1 MTTTTTWDD
10 VADTVTF
17 SVPLDIDFIAER
29 IPPQSRILDLGCG
42 YGRTMAS
49 LRARGF
55 CRLIG
60 YDASPQL
67 VARGHSQTPDLDLRV
82 ADATH
87 LPDSSDTFD
96 AVVIAALLTSVPCP
110 RHQTMIVAEIARV
123 LRPGGEVF
131 GVDFLRDGDA
141 GYLSGGR
148 FRATN
153 GISMIHFKDSEL
165 SALFQAFTIVES
177 KRIGISSLSSK
188 PAEVLQYAFQL
199 RR

>member
-1 MTTTTTWDD
+1 MKTTTTWDD

-29 IPPQSRILDLGCG
+29 ITPRARILDLGCG

-67 VARGHSQTPDLDLRV
+67 VARGHSEAPGLDLRV

-87 LPDSSDTFD
+87 LPVSSDTFD
-96 AVVIAALLTSVPCP
+96 AVVIAALLTSVPSP
-110 RHQTMIVAEIARV
+110 RHHAMIVAEIARV

-131 GVDFLRDGDA
+131 GVDFLRGVNT
-141 GYLSGGR
+141 GYLAGGG

-153 GISMIHFKDSEL
+153 GIPMMHFKDTEITS
-165 SALFQAFTIVES
+165 LFQGFTLIES
-177 KRIGISSLSSK
+177 KRVVVNSLSGK

-199 RR
+199 PK

>member
-1 MTTTTTWDD
+1 MMTTTTWDD

-29 IPPQSRILDLGCG
+29 TPPQSRILDLGCG

-60 YDASPQL
+60 YDASSQL
-67 VARGHSQTPDLDLRV
+67 VARGHSEAPGLDLRV

-96 AVVIAALLTSVPCP
+96 AVVIAALLTSVPFP

-141 GYLSGGR
+141 GYLAGGS

-153 GISMIHFKDSEL
+153 GIPMMHFKDTEI
-165 SALFQAFTIVES
+165 SALFQDFTHVES
-177 KRIGISSLSSK
+177 KRIGVSSLSSK

-199 RR
+199 PR

>member
-1 MTTTTTWDD
+1 MKITTTWDD
-10 VADTVTF
+10 IADTVTF

-29 IPPQSRILDLGCG
+29 ITPQSRILDLGCG

-55 CRLIG
+55 SHLVG

-67 VARGHSQTPDLDLRV
+67 VARGHSEAPGLDLRV

-87 LPDSSDTFD
+87 LPVSSNTFD
-96 AVVIAALLTSVPCP
+96 AVVIAALLTSVPSH
-110 RHQTMIVAEIARV
+110 RHHAMIVAEIARV

-131 GVDFLRDGDA
+131 GVDFLRSEDTGYFA
-141 GYLSGGR
+141 GGG

-153 GISMIHFKDSEL
+153 GIPMKHFKDTEIT
-165 SALFQAFTIVES
+165 ALFHGFTLVES
-177 KRIGISSLSSK
+177 KRVGVNSLSGK
-188 PAEVLQYAFQL
+188 PSEALQYAFQL
-199 RR
+199 PK